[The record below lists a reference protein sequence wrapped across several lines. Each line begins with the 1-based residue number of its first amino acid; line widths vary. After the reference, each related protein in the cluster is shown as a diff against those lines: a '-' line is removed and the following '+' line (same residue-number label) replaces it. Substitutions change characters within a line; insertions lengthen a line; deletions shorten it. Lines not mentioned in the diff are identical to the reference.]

1 MSMRVVSICTG
12 RSNFDQLVV
21 SCKQASKHAHT
32 HTHTHTHTQT
42 HICIHA
48 SQIIRSC
55 IDIGD
60 ALGAIQ
66 KNGEESASPEPK

>member
-32 HTHTHTHTQT
+32 HTHTHTHTHKHTFAYT
-42 HICIHA
+42 HHKSYA
-48 SQIIRSC
+48 A
-55 IDIGD
+55 
-60 ALGAIQ
+60 ALI
-66 KNGEESASPEPK
+66 